1 MKKRIE
7 PTLVEKS
14 IEAVPGFEQ
23 VFKKLGQQVTLRGQS
38 QRYGIYSSRYKALKQ
53 KLAPKLTIK
62 ESSQER
68 LLRLTGF
75 DVYLCPFCKKGN
87 MHSFE

>member
-38 QRYGIYSSRYKALKQ
+38 QSTLNNYIKALKQ

-68 LLRLTGF
+68 LLRFTGLKI
-75 DVYLCPFCKKGN
+75 Y
-87 MHSFE
+87 